1 LSDGPSSTFSLLTS
15 SNSGIYLEAY
25 SSDGTLLEVAGPS
38 EANTGTG
45 KMSELKIS
53 RSQADI
59 SYLIVHDTGNYFLVD
74 SICTDAPG
82 VPSSNHGPSIT
93 PVLGPPGTTFRL
105 TYSCPSGEL
114 PTVGITDPDGH
125 IVDVYDV
132 VTTPPVTGNGTEYT
146 QTVQVGPDGSYL

>member
-74 SICTDAPG
+74 SVCTDAPG
-82 VPSSNHGPSIT
+82 VPNSHRGLSVT
-93 PVLGPPGTTFRL
+93 PASGPPGTTFHL

-114 PTVGITDPDGH
+114 PSVEVTDPDGH

-132 VTTPPVTGNGTEYT
+132 QSTPPVTGNGTDY
-146 QTVQVGPDGSYL
+146 